1 MKVKSILLAVI
12 VILGTGCCRYGDY
25 NDIEGRNQWTDATVV
40 FMGAPEV
47 DGCGWLI
54 LIDEEYYYPV
64 NLDDEYRIDSLAIQI
79 KYYYDPIEY
88 RCGRGGT
95 RYPSIRITASKT
107 ITPSV
112 GILDEEDWDT
122 VPMDRFVMDS
132 AYVSGDNLY
141 LQVSYSGGC
150 SQHEF
155 NLWKLPP
162 GIVLDPPPVELMLSH
177 EDNDDMCEAWLTRW
191 LVFSLKPI
199 RERGKREITF
209 LLRGSP
215 EMSAY
220 FGEFTYKY

>member
-1 MKVKSILLAVI
+1 MKVKSIVLSLI
-12 VILGTGCCRYGDY
+12 VVLVTGCCPYGHDY
-25 NDIEGRNQWTDATVV
+25 EPDGRTKWTEATVV

-47 DGCGWLI
+47 DGCGWLM
-54 LIDEEYYYPV
+54 LIEEEYFYPV
-64 NLDDEYRIDSLAIQI
+64 NLADEYKIDSLAVQI

-95 RYPSIRITASKT
+95 RYPSIRIIAFKMDSS
-107 ITPSV
+107 PAEV
-112 GILDEEDWDT
+112 RDLLDWDS
-122 VPMDRFVMDS
+122 VPMDMFRLDS
-132 AYVSGDNLY
+132 AYVDGDSLH
-141 LQVSYSGGC
+141 LQISYSGGC
-150 SQHEF
+150 RRHEF
-155 NLWKLPP
+155 ALWRLMPGSELPQQ
-162 GIVLDPPPVELMLSH
+162 VSLMLSH
-177 EDNDDMCEAWLTRW
+177 EDNGDMCEAWITEW